1 MIDSKTV
8 SKTIRWRHTGRAQ
21 TDNGRKTLK
30 QCQTGHEQQSYSSVQ
45 TGDSQQSKNHTQ
57 IDDSQQQNGSQLEI
71 IGLSKQFG
79 TQEVLKEFSCT
90 VDRGEFISIL
100 GPSGCGKTTLLR
112 LIIGLE
118 KPTAG
123 KILHNGEDITYQR
136 PDKRGFSIV
145 FQDYALFP
153 HMTLYDNV
161 AYGLKLKKIPAKE
174 IECKVMDTLKLLK
187 LSASVKK
194 YPSQLSGGMQQRAA
208 IARSLVLGADLLLL
222 DEPFSALDA
231 AIKVDLGEELKELQ
245 HEFKITMMMVTHDQ
259 EEAFMLSDRILLMSR
274 GELIADASPKELYRM
289 EENEFIRKFII
300 EQINKRTR
308 YFWELSGSENKR
320 PETQQDNIKDM

>member
-1 MIDSKTV
+1 MISSPNK
-8 SKTIRWRHTGRAQ
+8 IQPANGTGQQPDRRQ
-21 TDNGRKTLK
+21 LSNRQPGLHQLSDEQHGHRQLTDEQSGHRQLSDEQPVNGRL
-30 QCQTGHEQQSYSSVQ
+30 
-45 TGDSQQSKNHTQ
+45 
-57 IDDSQQQNGSQLEI
+57 LEI
-71 IGLSKQFG
+71 IDLSKKFG
-79 TQEVLKEFSCT
+79 AQEVLKHVSCA
-90 VDRGEFISIL
+90 VEKGEFISIL

-112 LIIGLE
+112 LIIGLD
-118 KPTAG
+118 KPTTG
-123 KILHNGEDITYQR
+123 RIFHNSEDITYQR

-161 AYGLKLKKIPAKE
+161 AYGLKLKKMPPKE
-174 IECKVMDTLKLLK
+174 IEARVMDTLTMLK
-187 LSASVKK
+187 LSKSVKK

-245 HEFKITMMMVTHDQ
+245 KEFQITMLMVTHDQ

-274 GELIADASPKELYRM
+274 GELIADASPKELYKM
-289 EENEFIRKFII
+289 EENEFIRSFII
-300 EQINKRTR
+300 DQINKRTR
-308 YFWELSGSENKR
+308 YFWELSGSADKKAGGED
-320 PETQQDNIKDM
+320 EC